1 MKPFFFLILLV
12 LQVQLVFSQEPLNSK
27 NKKNS
32 IYAEAFGQGFCWSLN
47 YDRILKTESI
57 IQNSFSVGLVN
68 VPKVIGFGD
77 GVYYGI
83 PISYNLLFGKKN
95 HHFELGLGLTNMLVF
110 PEMNNGL
117 SKYYLCLTPKV
128 GYRFQKPNG
137 GLFLKVTANLLI
149 DVFNVERYKYENG
162 VSRNTSSLFD
172 VFGVGFPIFPWPGLS
187 IGYTLKKYGLEKV
200 RKEKI
205 FNFR

>member
-1 MKPFFFLILLV
+1 MKPLFFLILFFF
-12 LQVQLVFSQEPLNSK
+12 QVQSVVGQKILKSK
-27 NKKNS
+27 NINNS

-47 YDRILKTESI
+47 YDRMI
-57 IQNSFSVGLVN
+57 ITKSTIHHSFSAGLVY

-95 HHFELGLGLTNMLVF
+95 HHFEFGLGLTNMLVF
-110 PEMNNGL
+110 PEINNGL

-162 VSRNTSSLFD
+162 VSLTTSSFYD
-172 VFGVGFPIFPWPGLS
+172 VFGVGFPIFPWPGLG
-187 IGYTLKKYGLEKV
+187 IGYTLKK
-200 RKEKI
+200 
-205 FNFR
+205 